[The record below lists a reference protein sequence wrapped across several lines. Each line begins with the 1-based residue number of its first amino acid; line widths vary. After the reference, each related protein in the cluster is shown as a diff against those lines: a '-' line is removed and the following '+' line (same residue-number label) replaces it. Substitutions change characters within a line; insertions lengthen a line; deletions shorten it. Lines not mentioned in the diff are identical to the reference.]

1 MSTPE
6 PNSDNAVNIA
16 SYLTRT
22 AIIQPH
28 KRAVVYP
35 AGRDKRGR
43 IAYSHLTFL
52 QLDQESDCLAHG
64 LTSAG
69 VTRGT
74 RTVLMVKPSL
84 DFFVLIFA
92 LFKTGAIPVVVD
104 PGMGIQRM
112 VGCFKSSRP
121 EAFIGIPLAHVVRTV
136 YPGFFKTV
144 KTWIT
149 VGRRWFWGGLTLEQ
163 LRQLPPNSYTCAKT
177 GRDDM
182 AAILFTT
189 GSTGPAKGAVYTHG
203 NFDAQLQQI
212 QTHLK
217 MSSDEIDLSTFP
229 LFALFYPAL
238 GITSVIPDM
247 DPTRPARVNPE
258 RIIEA
263 VDNHGITN
271 MFASPALLNRV
282 GRYGEQTGV
291 KLSSLKRVISAGAP
305 VSADNIE
312 RFSTLLNEEAE
323 IHTPYGATE
332 AVPIISI
339 KSREILR
346 ETRQLSEKGYGICI
360 GRPINQIDIRII
372 RISDDPI
379 ESWSDDLMVSRGNI
393 GEITVKGALVS
404 RRYFENP
411 AADALAKIK
420 EDDEIRHRMGDLG
433 WMDEKGRLWFCGRKS
448 HRVISGDQTLYTI
461 PCEAIF
467 NNHPQVFRSALVGV
481 GPRPHQRPV
490 IIVELEK
497 TENRPNHRKL
507 EKELLGLAAANKLTK
522 SIQTLLFHKAFP
534 VDIRHNS
541 KIFREKLAVWAE
553 KKNLAAGSETFLT
566 GLTRFFL
573 IFS

>member
-1 MSTPE
+1 MSKPDTD
-6 PNSDNAVNIA
+6 NSDCVNIA

-22 AIIQPH
+22 AKTQPY
-28 KRAVVYP
+28 KRAVIYP
-35 AGRDKRGR
+35 AGRDKKGR
-43 IAYSHLTFL
+43 IAYSHLTFK
-52 QLDQESDCLAHG
+52 QLDQESDSLAHG
-64 LTSAG
+64 LTAAG
-69 VTRGT
+69 VTHGT

-84 DFFVLIFA
+84 DFFTLIFA

-136 YPGFFKTV
+136 YLGFFKTV

-149 VGRRWFWGGLTLEQ
+149 VGRRWFWGGLTLKQ
-163 LRQLPPNSYTCAKT
+163 LRQSPGMSYACAKT
-177 GRDDM
+177 GRDDT
-182 AAILFTT
+182 AAVLFTT
-189 GSTGPAKGAVYTHG
+189 GSTGPAKGAVYSHG
-203 NFDAQLQQI
+203 NFDAQLKQI
-212 QTHLK
+212 QTHLN

-238 GITSVIPDM
+238 GITSVIPEM

-263 VDNHGITN
+263 VDNQGVTN

-282 GRYGEQTGV
+282 GRYGQQKGV
-291 KLSSLKRVISAGAP
+291 KLPSLKRVISAGAP

-312 RFSTLLNEEAE
+312 RFSALLSDDAE

-339 KSREILR
+339 KSREILT
-346 ETRQLSEKGYGICI
+346 ETRQLTEKGYGICI
-360 GRPINQIDIRII
+360 GRPINNIDIRII

-379 ESWSDDLMVSRGNI
+379 ERWTDDLTVSQGEI

-404 RRYFENP
+404 PRYFENP
-411 AADALAKIK
+411 DADALAKIT
-420 EDDEIRHRMGDLG
+420 EGNEIRHRMGDLA

-448 HRVISGDQTLYTI
+448 HRVITATRTLFTI
-461 PCEAIF
+461 PCESLF
-467 NNHPQVFRSALVGV
+467 NRHPRVFRSALVGI
-481 GPRPHQRPV
+481 GLPPQQEPV
-490 IIVELEK
+490 ICIELHK
-497 TENRPNHRKL
+497 SDDSKNRALL
-507 EKELLGLAAANKLTK
+507 EKELLEIAAANELTNGIK
-522 SIQTLLFHKAFP
+522 TILFHKAFP

-541 KIFREKLAVWAE
+541 KIFREKLARWTE
-553 KKNLAAGSETFLT
+553 KKLK
-566 GLTRFFL
+566 
-573 IFS
+573 